1 MAIEAGFELGRQH
14 RFFFFFQVK
23 QLCVCSVCSPLSF
36 KYPGVGEKGQWHN
49 EWLPKSSLQREHLRS
64 LKQPNNT
71 YSWEFTMWWVYSGPR
86 VYKNWKFQ
94 SSRSWVYNSLYPW
107 VIVAAIRLK
116 ASKSSHCE
124 ERWLAD
130 NNKLILR
137 CGVICHPQ
145 TPILPH
151 ATPKPRLFYTWKN
164 SSVLHVRYQ
173 RW

>member
-1 MAIEAGFELGRQH
+1 MFARCVVLFPSSILGLGRRDNDTMNGSLNRHSKESILGPWNNQTTH
-14 RFFFFFQVK
+14 ILENL
-23 QLCVCSVCSPLSF
+23 LC
-36 KYPGVGEKGQWHN
+36 GE
-49 EWLPKSSLQREHLRS
+49 S
-64 LKQPNNT
+64 T
-71 YSWEFTMWWVYSGPR
+71 AVPR